1 VTVGDVSS
9 LYQLVEELSNQ
20 AEAPVEDVENIARM
34 ARVFDFDGLATLAK
48 RLDRAG
54 GEQGVIA

>member
-1 VTVGDVSS
+1 MTVGDVSS
-9 LYQLVEELSNQ
+9 LFQLVEELSNQ

-48 RLDRAG
+48 RLDQGG
-54 GEQGVIA
+54 GERGATA